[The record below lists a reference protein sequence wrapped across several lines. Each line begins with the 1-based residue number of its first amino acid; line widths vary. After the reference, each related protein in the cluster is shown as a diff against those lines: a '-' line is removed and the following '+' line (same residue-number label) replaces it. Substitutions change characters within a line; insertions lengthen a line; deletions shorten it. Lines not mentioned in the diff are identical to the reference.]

1 MMWDLK
7 KEKRMINTFISA
19 RECRATCTYTCT
31 RRSKKPCLLINE
43 IFLGQTLMIHLSQWS
58 MRRAGDG
65 SGGIQS
71 RAEARG
77 SLKATNLSN
86 VLHAAIQTQQ
96 HSGVR
101 NKQNEKSNWNFR
113 IIHTYAPVPLT
124 PIWCS
129 DKLLFETQ
137 WNAPQEK
144 NERKMGE
151 WEVGKTRMRQE
162 SLWNTHVSLAFGNSF
177 MMLCVY
183 MSVAGSIWRHGS
195 LSAFGFF

>member
-1 MMWDLK
+1 MRLK
-7 KEKRMINTFISA
+7 KIIMNDKHVCICPWMPS
-19 RECRATCTYTCT
+19 YV
-31 RRSKKPCLLINE
+31 
-43 IFLGQTLMIHLSQWS
+43 HLHMHAQIKETVSSHKWDFPRPDLNDPS
-58 MRRAGDG
+58 LSVEHEESRGR

-86 VLHAAIQTQQ
+86 VLHAAIQTQH

-129 DKLLFETQ
+129 DKLLFEIQ

-183 MSVAGSIWRHGS
+183 ISVACGSIWRHGP